1 MNSSVPALFAFGDSL
16 VDAGDNAH
24 VGYPYGIDFPGGQ
37 ASRFCNGRLLVE
49 YIALH
54 LGLPL
59 PPAYFQ
65 AGNNILQGA
74 NFGSAGSGILSQTHT
89 GGGQALASQIDDFR
103 SLKQKMVQMIGSS
116 NASTLVAKS
125 IFYICSGNNDINNMY
140 QRTRRISQ
148 SDEQTIINTFVNELQ
163 TLYNLGARKFVIVGL
178 SAVGCIPLNVVGG
191 QCASVAQ
198 QGAQIYNNMLQ
209 SALENLRNSHK
220 DAQFVMTNFYG
231 LMVDVHN
238 NPQSYGF
245 IDSTSACC
253 PQGSHT
259 LNCNS
264 GARLCQD
271 RTKYAFWDGIHQ
283 TDAFNSMAAD
293 RWWTGATSGD
303 VSPISISELASS

>member
-1 MNSSVPALFAFGDSL
+1 ASSVPALFAFGDSL
-16 VDAGDNAH
+16 VDSGDNAH

-49 YIALH
+49 YIASH
-54 LGLPL
+54 LGLPI
-59 PPAYFQ
+59 PPAYLQ
-65 AGNNILQGA
+65 AGNNILKGA
-74 NFGSAGSGILSQTHT
+74 NFGSAGSGILPQT
-89 GGGQALASQIDDFR
+89 GGGQALGSQINDFK

-116 NASTLVAKS
+116 NASDVVAKS

-140 QRTRRISQ
+140 QRTKRILQ
-148 SDEQTIINTFVNELQ
+148 SDEQIVINTFMNELQ
-163 TLYNLGARKFVIVGL
+163 TLYNLGAKKFVIVGL
-178 SAVGCIPLNVVGG
+178 SAVGCIPLNIVGG

-198 QGAQIYNNMLQ
+198 QGAQTYNNLLQ
-209 SALENLRNSHK
+209 SALQNLRNSLQ

-238 NPQSYGF
+238 NPQSYGLT
-245 IDSTSACC
+245 DSSSACC

-259 LNCNS
+259 LNCRP
-264 GARLCQD
+264 GATICQD

-283 TDAFNSMAAD
+283 TDAFNSMAAQ

-303 VSPISISELASS
+303 VSPISISELA